1 MRFQVILNFC
11 QKINKKTVLSKM
23 FSESD
28 LLFMPTDSEG
38 LVVPTGDYA
47 QKIAIVLGDSDFAAA
62 QPFLEKMLGAAQ
74 KQLLTDT
81 LVLQVANHA
90 SRVNIMQY
98 LRPRQPEQVFVF
110 GLSPAQICLNIEV
123 SAYQPVFFQNAQ
135 FVFADSLAVLEPN
148 KDLKAKL
155 WTAMRVVFK
164 LT

>member
-1 MRFQVILNFC
+1 MKNLINNLNS
-11 QKINKKTVLSKM
+11 LHM

-28 LLFMPTDSEG
+28 RLYLPTDSEG

-47 QKIAIVLGDSDFAAA
+47 QKIAIVLGAADFAIA

-74 KQLLTDT
+74 KQLLKDT
-81 LVLQVANHA
+81 VVLQLSDAP
-90 SRVNIMQY
+90 RINIMQH
-98 LRPRQPEQVFVF
+98 LRPRQPEQVLVF
-110 GLSPAQICLNIEV
+110 GLSPAQICLNIQV
-123 SAYQPVFFQNAQ
+123 VHYQPIFFQNAQ
-135 FVFADSLAVLEPN
+135 FVFADSLATLEPN